1 MQKLAAK
8 VTSEYKFRAFL
19 KSYRLPIGAV
29 FYFNNPLIVNQKLHK
44 KFPLKLE
51 HFRRLVKIFG
61 ATVDKLFTGETAKNA
76 KLRAKIISYSLNQR
90 TNQDSTQIN
99 SKTSN

>member
-1 MQKLAAK
+1 
-8 VTSEYKFRAFL
+8 VH
-19 KSYRLPIGAV
+19 
-29 FYFNNPLIVNQKLHK
+29 QKLHE
-44 KFPLKLE
+44 KFSLKLE
-51 HFRRLVKIFG
+51 HFRRWVEIFG

>member
-1 MQKLAAK
+1 MLDFTEFGLIQSAHRASK
-8 VTSEYKFRAFL
+8 TSRKF
-19 KSYRLPIGAV
+19 S
-29 FYFNNPLIVNQKLHK
+29 
-44 KFPLKLE
+44 LKLE
-51 HFRRLVKIFG
+51 HFRRWVEIFG
-61 ATVDKLFTGETAKNA
+61 AMVDKLFTGETAENA